1 MLSLGMDYEAG
12 RWKLA
17 AWNEDRAADLLVFES
32 EAGMWDSVED
42 ALAAYPA
49 APIVLPSG
57 FGVPVTRAGEL
68 LDRDIAEITL
78 RREAHLT
85 DPLGQFLAEARRR
98 PLRAFC
104 IPAVR
109 SLPSIPL
116 HRKLNRLDLG
126 TADVV
131 CAAAWAIHCLAR
143 EERAYTASSFL
154 LLHLGAATRALIVIK
169 EGRIVDGIG
178 RSDEGMGTASR
189 AAANGLRASLG
200 RGVGRSRYAGEPE
213 NIEARLREARSQA
226 LWERV
231 EKESASLLAFHGLS
245 QVIVTGPGHPRAI
258 QVIGARL
265 PLEPLPTQVDGYE
278 AALGAAIIA
287 AGLTGGPT
295 TGLVECLGLRQ
306 ARERVLD
313 WIDS

>member
-1 MLSLGMDYEAG
+1 MLSLGVDYEAG

-17 AWNEDRAADLLVFES
+17 AWNEDRAVDLLDFES
-32 EAGMWDSVED
+32 EAGVGDPVED
-42 ALAAYPA
+42 MLAAHPA

-68 LDRDIAEITL
+68 MDRDIAELTL
-78 RREAHLT
+78 RREAHRT

-98 PLRAFC
+98 PMRAFC

-116 HRKLNRLDLG
+116 HRKLNRIDLG

-143 EERAYTASSFL
+143 EERAYTASNFL
-154 LLHLGAATRALIVIK
+154 LLHLGAATRALIAIQ

-178 RSDEGMGTASR
+178 RSDEGMGAASR
-189 AAANGLRASLG
+189 ADTNGLMASLG
-200 RGVGRSRYAGEPE
+200 RGVGRSRDAGEVKS
-213 NIEARLREARSQA
+213 IEARLREARSQA
-226 LWERV
+226 FWETL

-245 QVIVTGPGHPRAI
+245 RVIVTGPGYPKAI
-258 QVIGARL
+258 QAIGARL
-265 PLEPLPTQVDGYE
+265 PVEPLPTLVDGYE
-278 AALGAAIIA
+278 AALGAALIA

-295 TGLVECLGLRQ
+295 TELVECLGLRQ

-313 WIDS
+313 WVLS